1 VPTTRV
7 LFLADTVANMNRNVI
22 LESYFTQEQIDAAI
36 ARAPDWVDDP
46 DSPYDPNDEAAVE
59 AYWSKAKITL
69 PGQHPFQKTPNK
81 TGS

>member
-1 VPTTRV
+1 MKSE
-7 LFLADTVANMNRNVI
+7 NI
-22 LESYFTQEQIDAAI
+22 LEAYFTQEQVDAAI

-69 PGQHPFQKTPNK
+69 PGGHPFQKTPKK
-81 TGS
+81 TRT

>member
-1 VPTTRV
+1 MKN
-7 LFLADTVANMNRNVI
+7 TVANMKRKSI
-22 LESYFTQEQIDAAI
+22 SEAYFTQAQIDAAI

-69 PGQHPFQKTPNK
+69 PGEHPFQKTPKK
-81 TGS
+81 TGT